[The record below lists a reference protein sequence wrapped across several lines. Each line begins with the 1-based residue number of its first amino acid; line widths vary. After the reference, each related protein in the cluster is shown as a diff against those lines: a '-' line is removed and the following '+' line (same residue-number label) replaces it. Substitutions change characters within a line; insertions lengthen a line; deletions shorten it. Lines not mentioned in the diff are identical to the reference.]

1 MPLPTSKLTKHSSKK
16 TIDAAVSKTIKQ
28 LMKEKRSQK
37 QSIAIALEDAR
48 KHGAKV
54 QLGETKWDTFM
65 RGGQCGMKKKA
76 DQ

>member
-54 QLGETKWDTFM
+54 
-65 RGGQCGMKKKA
+65 
-76 DQ
+76 